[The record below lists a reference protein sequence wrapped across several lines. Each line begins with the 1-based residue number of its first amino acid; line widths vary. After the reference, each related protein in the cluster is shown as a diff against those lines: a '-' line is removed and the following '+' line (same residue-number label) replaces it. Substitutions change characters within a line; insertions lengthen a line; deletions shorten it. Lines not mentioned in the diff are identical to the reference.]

1 MQPFKSAIETI
12 FERAREGLTM
22 DELKA
27 LSNLT
32 ELASDEARRLSEV
45 CSYLG
50 CMIDTEGRSEG
61 PRTGYF
67 QESESVSTLLF
78 SLAHGLETISTMAS
92 IGDSATYHLHER
104 MAKHGEVKP

>member
-1 MQPFKSAIETI
+1 MQKFRDSMENLY
-12 FERAREGLTM
+12 ERAREGLSTE
-22 DELKA
+22 ELKA
-27 LSNLT
+27 LSGLT
-32 ELASDEARRLSEV
+32 ELAGDEARRLSEV

-78 SLAHGLETISTMAS
+78 TLAHGLETISTMAS

-104 MAKHGEVKP
+104 MAKHGEVMP

>member
-1 MQPFKSAIETI
+1 MQPFKSAVETI

-22 DELKA
+22 DELKE

-45 CSYLG
+45 CSNLG
-50 CMIDTEGRSEG
+50 CLVSMDGQSDGTKAG
-61 PRTGYF
+61 TF
-67 QESESVSTLLF
+67 QHHDDVSTLLF
-78 SLAHGLETISTMAS
+78 ALAHSFETVSTMAS